1 MSTYLEINKIILS
14 CAAWAKTSFS
24 KDSQRELKIPS
35 EAEQQDMGNL
45 KRGGKEAK
53 YKMSKNEFKL
63 RISAKEL
70 YLAGEATFLKDF
82 CQAQWFFQWP
92 LKPDDKSACDIDWT
106 NLQIDKN

>member
-35 EAEQQDMGNL
+35 EPEQQDMGNL

-53 YKMSKNEFKL
+53 HKMPKNEFKA
-63 RISAKEL
+63 RNIREKTTPKYFPIFAR
-70 YLAGEATFLKDF
+70 APCIADR
-82 CQAQWFFQWP
+82 
-92 LKPDDKSACDIDWT
+92 
-106 NLQIDKN
+106 

>member
-53 YKMSKNEFKL
+53 HKMPKNEFKL
-63 RISAKEL
+63 RISSKEL
-70 YLAGEATFLKDF
+70 YLAEEATFLKDF
-82 CQAQWFFQWP
+82 CQAQWFFQ
-92 LKPDDKSACDIDWT
+92 
-106 NLQIDKN
+106 